1 MTSIRRTL
9 LVGLLSGLILA
20 VFAAAIV
27 SYTNAREEANRL
39 FDSQLQQ
46 VAEAFP
52 SYALSA
58 QPAAPLSD
66 FVAEGR
72 LVIQVFGRD
81 PFASAFS
88 SALLAPPRQPQSG
101 FTTVSVAEGNWR
113 VYTHVGPF
121 DVVQVAQPMSVRS
134 RQAAAVAL
142 RTVLPLLLLLPALGA
157 LVWMVVGRGL
167 DPLRRVAAELSLRS
181 PAALQPVGQQGVP
194 QEVQPLIGSLNG
206 LLERLSHA
214 LEVQR
219 AFVADAAHALRTP
232 VTALQLQ
239 SELLERA
246 QTEEERRAAAAR
258 LDQGLKRVRHLV
270 GQLLVLARQDRD
282 EALRTAEVV
291 RLDALVADV
300 LGEHAPMAEAKSID
314 LGVAHV
320 EPISVSGDRESLR
333 ILLSNLVDNAIH
345 YTPAGGRVDVA
356 VDLRDGGAVVSVEDT
371 GPGIAP
377 EHRAHVFDR
386 FYRVQ
391 HTGVGSGL
399 GLAIVQNIA
408 ERHGARVVL
417 DTGSNGQGLI
427 VRVHFPPLP
436 APPHSAV
443 SYYSVLTD

>member
-9 LVGLLSGLILA
+9 LAGLLSGLMLA
-20 VFAAAIV
+20 VFVAAIV
-27 SYTNAREEANRL
+27 SYSNAREEANRL

-52 SYALSA
+52 TYALSA
-58 QPAAPLSD
+58 QPAPPLSD

-88 SALLAPPRQPQSG
+88 SALLAPPRQPESG
-101 FTTVSVAEGNWR
+101 FTTVSVAEGSWR
-113 VYTHVGPF
+113 VYTHVGPL

-157 LVWMVVGRGL
+157 LVWVVVGRGL

-181 PAALQPVGQQGVP
+181 PDALQPIDQQDVP

-206 LLERLSHA
+206 LLGRLSHA

-239 SELLERA
+239 SQLLERA
-246 QTEEERRAAAAR
+246 RTEDERRAAAAR
-258 LDQGLKRVRHLV
+258 LDEGLKRLRQLV
-270 GQLLVLARQDRD
+270 GQLLVLARHDRVQ
-282 EALRTAEVV
+282 ALAAAETV
-291 RLDALVADV
+291 RLDALAAEV
-300 LGEHAPMAEAKSID
+300 LGEHAILAEAKAID
-314 LGVAHV
+314 LGVSRI
-320 EPISVSGDRESLR
+320 EPLSVSGDRESLR
-333 ILLSNLVDNAIH
+333 VLLTNLVDNAIR

-356 VDLRDGGAVVSVEDT
+356 VEQRDAKPVLSVEDT
-371 GPGIAP
+371 GPGIPP

-408 ERHGARVVL
+408 ERHGARVEL
-417 DTGSNGQGLI
+417 DAGSHGQGLI